1 MSEEKK
7 SIITQF
13 KEFISRGNVLDMA
26 VGVVVG
32 GAFTKIV
39 NSLVSDLIMPALGV
53 ITGKIDMGDLK
64 VVLEPAVL
72 DEAGAVVKEEL
83 AIRYGLFLD
92 AIINFLLVAIAIFA
106 VIKVVGV
113 IRDKATAK
121 KRAEEE
127 AAAKKAEEESA
138 AKAAEEAAKPDPQL
152 ELLTE
157 IRDLLKNAK

>member
-1 MSEEKK
+1 
-7 SIITQF
+7 
-13 KEFISRGNVLDMA
+13 
-26 VGVVVG
+26 
-32 GAFTKIV
+32 
-39 NSLVSDLIMPALGV
+39 MPALGV

-127 AAAKKAEEESA
+127 AAAKKAEEEAAAKAEEEAA